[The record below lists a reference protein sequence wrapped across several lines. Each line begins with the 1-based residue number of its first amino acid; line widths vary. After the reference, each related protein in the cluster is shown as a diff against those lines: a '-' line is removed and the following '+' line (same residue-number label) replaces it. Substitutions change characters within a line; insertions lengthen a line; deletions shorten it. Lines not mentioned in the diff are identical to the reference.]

1 VMSMRAVMRKRRV
14 IGTVAAALALVAGM
28 FATPASATAAQG
40 GGVDCFLTP
49 PDPPG
54 DTLWLTWTFDPETE
68 TLGTVNGGWA
78 GIIECGTFLGG
89 NSVQRVDI
97 ESQLWLDSTSIGLD
111 DAECDLERGDPSCD
125 DIGVSAP
132 YMCDL
137 GVDCA
142 GTYGATYISHTVMLP
157 GVFWNSIPDNCQ
169 QVRPPPEQ
177 VVDCQ
182 GTSNK
187 IVVPM
192 TSGG

>member
-1 VMSMRAVMRKRRV
+1 MRAAMRKRRV
-14 IGTVAAALALVAGM
+14 IVTVAAALALVAGM
-28 FATPASATAAQG
+28 FTAPASATAAQG

-54 DTLWLTWTFDPETE
+54 DTLWLTWTFDPEFE
-68 TLGTVNGGWA
+68 TLATVNGGWV

-89 NSVQRVDI
+89 NSVQRSEI
-97 ESQLWLDSTSIGLD
+97 ESQLWLDTVPVGGGLL
-111 DAECDLERGDPSCD
+111 ETTCDLEQGDPSCD
-125 DIGVSAP
+125 DIGVSSP

-169 QVRPPPEQ
+169 QVQPPPQ
-177 VVDCQ
+177 QIVDCQ

-187 IVVPM
+187 IVVPLRND
-192 TSGG
+192 G